1 MKSALEML
9 WKDYLFEMGI
19 EESAPIGRK
28 DVAAFFDYVELFQ
41 DSFIMYLEKENKKGT
56 CLK

>member
-9 WKDYLFEMGI
+9 WKDYLFDMGI
-19 EESAPIGRK
+19 EESDPIGRK
-28 DVAAFFDYVELFQ
+28 DVEGFFDYVELFQ
-41 DSFIMYLEKENKKGT
+41 DSFVMYLEKEIKKGT